1 MFLCLKKVTRPKTSC
16 EKQVV
21 IQLKPNLASVFLSHS
36 SPQAPRAVPKIPGEG
51 EEGCMYCAT
60 EGGVMHT
67 VPHTAGLTRKP
78 HYCKL
83 PHFTLSKGATTTKKK
98 KRKRTKKTNS
108 YDFWENFSHGSIK
121 AVNMHLP
128 HTIFHTCFMKCYC
141 KVTVLF
147 F

>member
-21 IQLKPNLASVFLSHS
+21 IQLKPNLALVFLS
-36 SPQAPRAVPKIPGEG
+36 PVPHRPPVLCQKYLERG
-51 EEGCMYCAT
+51 EERCMYCAT

-98 KRKRTKKTNS
+98 KRTKKETTHMTS
-108 YDFWENFSHGSIK
+108 GKTFLMVRLSSQHALTTHYIPYMFYEMLLQSHSS
-121 AVNMHLP
+121 
-128 HTIFHTCFMKCYC
+128 
-141 KVTVLF
+141 F
-147 F
+147 FF